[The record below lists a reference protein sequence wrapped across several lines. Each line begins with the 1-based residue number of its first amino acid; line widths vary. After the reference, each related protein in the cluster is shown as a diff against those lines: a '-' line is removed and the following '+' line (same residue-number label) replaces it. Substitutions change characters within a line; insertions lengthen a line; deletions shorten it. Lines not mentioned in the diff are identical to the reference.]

1 MRYSIPLTPKYF
13 NFQIQQRNYIL
24 TILLENKISSFLVR
38 CVKDWADGSRGVSG
52 CTLPNLIQWAW
63 DCISRIKLTTD
74 VICKCWL
81 IFLYLF
87 ELQLRFSS
95 YFNFAGIPLF
105 DYSGDDL
112 DRENYQ
118 KLKHCVQL
126 IHIIRDLLVYIY
138 KNFKQFLLDGKF
150 ESCYYYI
157 MVCST

>member
-1 MRYSIPLTPKYF
+1 M
-13 NFQIQQRNYIL
+13 
-24 TILLENKISSFLVR
+24 
-38 CVKDWADGSRGVSG
+38 KDWADGSRGVSG

-74 VICKCWL
+74 AICKFQL
-81 IFLYLF
+81 IFF
-87 ELQLRFSS
+87 VFCRASINVFHVIVIIT
-95 YFNFAGIPLF
+95 GIPLF

-126 IHIIRDLLVYIY
+126 IHIIRDLLVYIH

-150 ESCYYYI
+150 KRYFNIIVFSNAFN
-157 MVCST
+157 